1 MSRIFAFVAMLSFSP
16 LVLAGQ
22 PAMAAQTDAQELR
35 SITLSI
41 PNMTCGL
48 CPLTIRSALEKVP
61 GVSGVK
67 PNLDRKT
74 VTVTYDPRKTDVA
87 ALTRA
92 TTDAG
97 YPSHP
102 LG

>member
-1 MSRIFAFVAMLSFSP
+1 M
-16 LVLAGQ
+16 
-22 PAMAAQTDAQELR
+22 
-35 SITLSI
+35 
-41 PNMTCGL
+41 
-48 CPLTIRSALEKVP
+48 P

-87 ALTRA
+87 ALTCV